1 MKNYIKYISIFS
13 LALVACEPEFDN
25 EVSGT
30 PAPQSSGEADF
41 STYVALG
48 NSLTAGVAD
57 QTLYIDGQQVAF
69 PVLMAEQMKA
79 AGGGEFTVPFM
90 ADNIGGFPGIPET
103 DPETGDPIPNTLRFP
118 PRLVFN
124 ASTRLPELIEGVS
137 TTNPT
142 TILDGP
148 FNNMGVPGAKS
159 FHLGFSGYGNV
170 AGLSMG
176 TSNPFFVRFAS
187 EATTSVLADALAQQP
202 TFFSLWIGGNDVLSY
217 ATSGGIGKVQ
227 SNEDAMAEI
236 PPGQDDITNPGFFN
250 DAFNGIVD
258 NLTTNGAKGLVI
270 NVPDVKSLPFF
281 TTVPNNALVLDAEQA
296 ASLTG
301 FFRAYVG
308 VLTQGAVVQAVT
320 QAITQAQT
328 NGVTDP
334 AALAQIQAQAT
345 EAAIAQASPV
355 LSQYAFTFTPGP
367 NRFLIKTDETLT
379 NPIGLRQ
386 MTESELLL
394 LSIDQTALRTQ
405 GYGSVA
411 ITPEVLAVLGKLQ
424 TAPET
429 VTLDEGNL
437 VVNAVRPIEDKDA
450 LDDNEISNIAT
461 ATQAINAIIKT
472 KAEEKDLAFYDANAR
487 LNVLSTTGVNVNGSV
502 ITSTLVRGGFFSL
515 DGVHLSP
522 RGNAVIANEMMETI
536 NAKYGSTLQ
545 PVASGTFPTVRLK

>member
-1 MKNYIKYISIFS
+1 MKNYIKYISILS

-103 DPETGDPIPNTLRFP
+103 DPETGDPIPGTLQFP
-118 PRLVFN
+118 PRLVFD
-124 ASTRLPELIEGVS
+124 ASNRTVNPIEGVS
-137 TTNPT
+137 TTDPT
-142 TILDGP
+142 EVLDGP

-159 FHLGFSGYGNV
+159 YHLGFSGYGQ
-170 AGLSMG
+170 A
-176 TSNPFFVRFAS
+176 NPFFGRFAS
-187 EATTSVLADALAQQP
+187 EATTSVLADALSQQP
-202 TFFSLWIGGNDVLSY
+202 TFFSLWIGANDVLSY
-217 ATSGGIGKVQ
+217 ATSGGTGINQLTNTDPSTYG
-227 SNEDAMAEI
+227 N
-236 PPGQDDITNPGFFN
+236 DDITNTGVFASIYPN
-250 DAFNGIVD
+250 IVD
-258 NLTTNGAKGLVI
+258 ALTANGAKGLI
-270 NVPDVKSLPFF
+270 MNIPDVKSLPQF

-296 ASLTG
+296 TSLTG

-334 AALAQIQAQAT
+334 AALAQIQAQVT

-355 LSQYAFTFTPGP
+355 LSQYAFTFNPGP
-367 NRFLIKTDETLT
+367 NRFIIKTDVTPT
-379 NPIGLRQ
+379 NPQGIKQ

-394 LSIDQTALRTQ
+394 LSINQTALREQ

-429 VTLDEGNL
+429 VTPEEGFL
-437 VVNAVRPIEDKDA
+437 VLNAVNPIVDMDV
-450 LDDNEISNIAT
+450 LDDTEIAEIET
-461 ATQAINAIIKT
+461 ATEAFNTTIKAV
-472 KAEEKDLAFYDANAR
+472 AEEKDLAFYDANAR

-502 ITSTLVRGGFFSL
+502 ITNAFVSGGFFSL

-545 PVASGTFPTVRLK
+545 PVASGAFPTVRLK

>member
-1 MKNYIKYISIFS
+1 MKNYIKYISILS

-170 AGLSMG
+170 AGLSTG

-227 SNEDAMAEI
+227 SNEDALAET

-250 DAFNGIVD
+250 GAFNGIVD
-258 NLTTNGAKGLVI
+258 ALTATGAKGLVA

-281 TTVPNNALVLDAEQA
+281 TTVPYNPVPMDAATAERTNMAYAAYNGGLQLVLQGGAISPEEVTKRTIRFSAGQNPVVILDENLTNLTAINPALVNIRQATAEDLLVLSSRNFIGTEAVPGNPASINGVAVPLADKWVLTPEEQA
-296 ASLTG
+296 
-301 FFRAYVG
+301 
-308 VLTQGAVVQAVT
+308 
-320 QAITQAQT
+320 
-328 NGVTDP
+328 
-334 AALAQIQAQAT
+334 
-345 EAAIAQASPV
+345 
-355 LSQYAFTFTPGP
+355 
-367 NRFLIKTDETLT
+367 
-379 NPIGLRQ
+379 
-386 MTESELLL
+386 
-394 LSIDQTALRTQ
+394 
-405 GYGSVA
+405 
-411 ITPEVLAVLGKLQ
+411 
-424 TAPET
+424 
-429 VTLDEGNL
+429 
-437 VVNAVRPIEDKDA
+437 
-450 LDDNEISNIAT
+450 NIAT
-461 ATQAINAIIKT
+461 ATEAINTIIKA
-472 KAEEKDLAFYDANAR
+472 KAEEKGLAFYDANTR
-487 LNVLSTTGVNVNGSV
+487 LNALSTTGVNVNGSI
-502 ITSTLVRGGFFSL
+502 ITNAFVSGGFFSL